1 MIADSIKKIETRI
14 NDSAALSDDKKNEL
28 AALLANLKEEINLL
42 PDTHNESVESM
53 AGFMEVSTME
63 AMRSEK
69 NPQLVDLAIEGLTS
83 SSREFESSH
92 PDLTNY
98 VNRICDMLANL
109 GI

>member
-14 NDSAALSDDKKNEL
+14 NDSVSLADNKKSELITLLDNLS
-28 AALLANLKEEINLL
+28 KEIDLL
-42 PDTHNESVESM
+42 PDTHNESIESM
-53 AGFMEVSTME
+53 AGFMEVSTRE

-69 NPQLVDLAIEGLTS
+69 NPQLVDLALEGLAS

-92 PDLTNY
+92 PSLTSY
-98 VNRICDMLANL
+98 VNRICSMLSNL